1 MLPRRLLQLITF
13 QPYTCLYP
21 YLVGRCPILASV
33 IFWGQRSHKQVE
45 GQMSLNV
52 KVNLQDS
59 TTVDYFN
66 VSLISLTLVVCVCVF
81 WFVE

>member
-1 MLPRRLLQLITF
+1 
-13 QPYTCLYP
+13 
-21 YLVGRCPILASV
+21 
-33 IFWGQRSHKQVE
+33 
-45 GQMSLNV
+45 MSLNV

-66 VSLISLTLVVCVCVF
+66 VSVISLTLVVCVCVF